1 MANSNRDSSRIHD
14 APHHQKHVHAS
25 VEEDEDDGWQ
35 VVSSSK
41 DSPSSSKTSSSSSPS
56 TEDDH
61 PITTITDIAVPEAS
75 VAPTDATTEFKEKPP
90 KAKKKIFGT
99 DEFQPVV
106 SKKQIARANKLAG
119 VQRPNA
125 SVGISTS
132 SYFDLLQNTEGTENV
147 EEIVDRIREEEE
159 EKARLLLEE
168 LELEQEQEQEKTAA
182 DIKKILEEEDAKK
195 EAEIRSQQALEQRQ
209 RQLEEEEEAKEQL
222 LQQIAQHEL
231 ERAKEEEEKLAAA
244 AVEAEQK
251 KQKEDKKQQ
260 QKKEKREKELKEKEA
275 AAAAAAAAAAVVVA
289 AAERAQ
295 KEEEEAQA
303 LAKDT
308 HENEDTTE
316 EPTEIPTVDTIA
328 TPEDDSWEI
337 EEDDE
342 WQQQSKSK
350 KGRKTRGTQPGESS
364 VSIVSDLHTKMP
376 IYLLEQ
382 DEIQQDS
389 EEEEEVSEEEQQ
401 RRDEEKA
408 KAAAKA
414 KAKAASNKKNK
425 KKNNSNSNSVVSSPR
440 MEGRKKNV
448 SSNSST
454 VNSPRLEGKK
464 SKKASATPVATTVE
478 EPSEATSKLT
488 NRGIK
493 SLVVEEES
501 KPQEKEVAEVQATET
516 EEGSTSMVSKDGSAG
531 MVGGTLNSIFEK
543 GVNPGLIKMLN
554 LVFVALFLSLGFL
567 IFASGGNLHVIAL
580 TGIAVALF
588 VTIQWFLREMETM
601 KIDERKNA

>member
-1 MANSNRDSSRIHD
+1 MANSNKNSPRIHD

-41 DSPSSSKTSSSSSPS
+41 DSQSSKTSSSSSSPS
-56 TEDDH
+56 IEDDH
-61 PITTITDIAVPEAS
+61 PITTTTDIAISEAS
-75 VAPTDATTEFKEKPP
+75 VALTDAITPEFKEKPP

-106 SKKQIARANKLAG
+106 SKKQIARANKLTG

-132 SYFDLLQNTEGTENV
+132 SYFDLLQDTEGTENV

-159 EKARLLLEE
+159 EKTRLLLEE
-168 LELEQEQEQEKTAA
+168 QEQEEKQEKTAA
-182 DIKKILEEEDAKK
+182 DIKAILEEEEAKK
-195 EAEIRSQQALEQRQ
+195 QAEIRSQQVLEQRQ

-222 LQQIAQHEL
+222 LQQSAQQEL

-275 AAAAAAAAAAVVVA
+275 AAAAVAAAAAAIA
-289 AAERAQ
+289 AAEHAQ
-295 KEEEEAQA
+295 KGEEEAQA
-303 LAKDT
+303 LANDT
-308 HENEDTTE
+308 HVNEDTTE
-316 EPTEIPTVDTIA
+316 EPTETSTVDTIA
-328 TPEDDSWEI
+328 APEDDSWEI

-364 VSIVSDLHTKMP
+364 ASVVSDLQTKMP

-414 KAKAASNKKNK
+414 KVKAASSKKNK
-425 KKNNSNSNSVVSSPR
+425 KKTNSNSNSVVSSPR

-448 SSNSST
+448 SSNSSA
-454 VNSPRLEGKK
+454 VNSPSLEGKK
-464 SKKASATPVATTVE
+464 SKKTSAAPVPVTVEDSSVAT
-478 EPSEATSKLT
+478 SQLTS
-488 NRGIK
+488 RGNK
-493 SLVVEEES
+493 SSVVEEER
-501 KPQEKEVAEVQATET
+501 KPQEKEVAEVPATET
-516 EEGSTSMVSKDGSAG
+516 EEGSTSMVSKDGSTG
-531 MVGGTLNSIFEK
+531 MVAGTVNSIFEK
-543 GVNPGLIKMLN
+543 GVNPGLIKMMN

-567 IFASGGNLHVIAL
+567 IFVSGGNLHVIAL

-588 VTIQWFLREMETM
+588 VSVQWFLREMETM
-601 KIDERKNA
+601 KIDERKKA

>member
-1 MANSNRDSSRIHD
+1 MANSNKDSSRIHD
-14 APHHQKHVHAS
+14 APHHQKHVYAS

-41 DSPSSSKTSSSSSPS
+41 DSQSVSSKTSSSSSTSSPS

-61 PITTITDIAVPEAS
+61 PITTTTDIPSEAS
-75 VAPTDATTEFKEKPP
+75 VATDAITPEFKEKPA

-119 VQRPNA
+119 VRPNA

-132 SYFDLLQNTEGTENV
+132 SYFDLLQDTEGTENV
-147 EEIVDRIREEEE
+147 EEIVGRIREEED

-168 LELEQEQEQEKTAA
+168 QEQEQEQEKKAA
-182 DIKKILEEEDAKK
+182 DVKAILEEEKAKK
-195 EAEIRSQQALEQRQ
+195 EAEIAQQALEQRQ

-222 LQQIAQHEL
+222 LQQIAQQEL
-231 ERAKEEEEKLAAA
+231 DRAKEKEEKLAATA
-244 AVEAEQK
+244 FEVEQK

-260 QKKEKREKELKEKEA
+260 QKKEKREKELKEKET
-275 AAAAAAAAAAVVVA
+275 AAAAVT
-289 AAERAQ
+289 AAELAQ
-295 KEEEEAQA
+295 KKEEEEAQA

-308 HENEDTTE
+308 HGDEDTTE
-316 EPTEIPTVDTIA
+316 EPTETSIVETVAI
-328 TPEDDSWEI
+328 PEDDSWDV

-364 VSIVSDLHTKMP
+364 ASAVSDLQSKMP

-389 EEEEEVSEEEQQ
+389 DEDEEVSEEEQQ

-414 KAKAASNKKNK
+414 KAKAVSNKKNK
-425 KKNNSNSNSVVSSPR
+425 KKNNSNSNSAVSSPR

-448 SSNSST
+448 SSNTSA

-464 SKKASATPVATTVE
+464 SKKTSTTAPIAVTAE
-478 EPSEATSKLT
+478 ESSSSEVTSKLT
-488 NRGIK
+488 NRGN
-493 SLVVEEES
+493 SGSSTVEEES
-501 KPQEKEVAEVQATET
+501 ESQEKGVAEVQATGT
-516 EEGSTSMVSKDGSAG
+516 EEGSTFMVSKDGSAG

-601 KIDERKNA
+601 KIDDRKNV

>member
-1 MANSNRDSSRIHD
+1 MAHSNKGSSRIHD

-41 DSPSSSKTSSSSSPS
+41 DSQSVSSKTSSSSSPS

-61 PITTITDIAVPEAS
+61 PIATITDIPASETS
-75 VAPTDATTEFKEKPP
+75 VAPTDATTPEFKEKPP

-132 SYFDLLQNTEGTENV
+132 SYFDLLQGTEGEDV

-159 EKARLLLEE
+159 EKVRLLLEE
-168 LELEQEQEQEKTAA
+168 QEQEQQQERTAA
-182 DIKKILEEEDAKK
+182 DIKEILEEEEAKRD
-195 EAEIRSQQALEQRQ
+195 AEIRAQQALELHQ

-222 LQQIAQHEL
+222 LQQIAQQEL

-251 KQKEDKKQQ
+251 KQKEEKKQQ
-260 QKKEKREKELKEKEA
+260 QMKEKRDKELKEKEA
-275 AAAAAAAAAAVVVA
+275 AAAAAATEAAS
-289 AAERAQ
+289 ERAQ
-295 KEEEEAQA
+295 KQEAEAQA

-308 HENEDTTE
+308 REDEDTTE
-316 EPTEIPTVDTIA
+316 EPTETPTVDTVA
-328 TPEDDSWEI
+328 TPQDSWEI

-350 KGRKTRGTQPGESS
+350 KGRKTRGAQPGESS
-364 VSIVSDLHTKMP
+364 LSAVSDLQTKMP

-389 EEEEEVSEEEQQ
+389 DEEDEVSEEEQQ
-401 RRDEEKA
+401 RRDEEKV

-425 KKNNSNSNSVVSSPR
+425 KKNNSNSNSAVSSPR
-440 MEGRKKNV
+440 MESRKKNV
-448 SSNSST
+448 SANSSA

-464 SKKASATPVATTVE
+464 SKKASTTSAAVTVE
-478 EPSEATSKLT
+478 ESSEATPKLI
-488 NRGIK
+488 NRGK
-493 SLVVEEES
+493 PGSSTVEVES
-501 KPQEKEVAEVQATET
+501 ESQEKDAAEVQATEA

-601 KIDERKNA
+601 KIDERKNV